1 VRGQFH
7 ESEPPIFS
15 TDAQTR
21 DTAPSPGP
29 LSRSDLSPHAGRGYA
44 GRIRSA
50 AAPSATWGRLS
61 RSARLFATLSLVAV
75 AMLSPA
81 AAEDYPSR
89 PVTLIV
95 PFAPGGS
102 TTIVARII
110 ADRMAETLGQQIII
124 DNRPGAGGTVGT
136 RQVAKSAPDGYT
148 LVLGYTGT
156 LAIGPS
162 LFPNVGYDVRK
173 DFAPVGRIATAPNT
187 LAVHP
192 SFAVHSV
199 PELIAYAKANPG
211 KVNYGSAGVG
221 TVGHVGGELL
231 ATRAGIKLTHIPYKG
246 TGPAMTDLLGGHILM
261 SFAPVPAVHESAR
274 SGLLRLI
281 AVTSLTRSALEPEV
295 PTIAEGGLPGYEAV
309 LRYGLAAPAGTPR
322 TVIDRLNKE
331 LNAAL
336 ASKEVRDRL
345 AVEGAEPLPSTPEEY
360 GADIDREE
368 AQWSKVVKAS
378 GAKPE

>member
-1 VRGQFH
+1 
-7 ESEPPIFS
+7 
-15 TDAQTR
+15 
-21 DTAPSPGP
+21 
-29 LSRSDLSPHAGRGYA
+29 
-44 GRIRSA
+44 
-50 AAPSATWGRLS
+50 
-61 RSARLFATLSLVAV
+61 
-75 AMLSPA
+75 MLSIVVVPTPNPA
-81 AAEDYPSR
+81 AAEDYPAR

-110 ADRMAETLGQQIII
+110 ADRMAQTLGAQIII
-124 DNRPGAGGTVGT
+124 DNRPGAGGTLGT

-173 DFAPVGRIATAPNT
+173 DFAPIGRIATAPNT

-192 SFAVHSV
+192 SFAVRSV

-231 ATRAGIKLTHIPYKG
+231 ATRAGIKLTHIPFRG

-274 SGLLRLI
+274 NGLLRLI
-281 AVTSLTRSALEPEV
+281 AVTSLTRSALEPDV
-295 PTIAEGGLPGYEAV
+295 PAVAETLPGYEAV

-322 TVIDRLNKE
+322 PIVDRLNKD

-336 ASKEVRDRL
+336 TSKEVGERL
-345 AVEGAEPLPSTPEEY
+345 AIEGAEPLPSTPEEY

-368 AQWSKVVKAS
+368 AQWSKVVRAS

>member
-1 VRGQFH
+1 MPMLNHAAGAPPLLACGERVGVRGRFP
-7 ESEPPIFS
+7 ESEPRRISP
-15 TDAQTR
+15 DAQTR
-21 DTAPSPGP
+21 ETAPSPGS
-29 LSRSDLSPHAGRGYA
+29 LSRSDLSPHAGRGGA
-44 GRIRSA
+44 SRMRSA
-50 AAPSATWGRLS
+50 AAQSAGWGLSS
-61 RSARLFATLSLVAV
+61 RSALLLATISFVTVA
-75 AMLSPA
+75 ALNPA
-81 AAEDYPSR
+81 AAEDYPAR

-173 DFAPVGRIATAPNT
+173 DFAPIGRIATAPNT

-192 SFAVHSV
+192 SFNVHSV

-231 ATRAGIKLTHIPYKG
+231 
-246 TGPAMTDLLGGHILM
+246 
-261 SFAPVPAVHESAR
+261 
-274 SGLLRLI
+274 
-281 AVTSLTRSALEPEV
+281 
-295 PTIAEGGLPGYEAV
+295 
-309 LRYGLAAPAGTPR
+309 
-322 TVIDRLNKE
+322 
-331 LNAAL
+331 
-336 ASKEVRDRL
+336 
-345 AVEGAEPLPSTPEEY
+345 
-360 GADIDREE
+360 
-368 AQWSKVVKAS
+368 
-378 GAKPE
+378 